1 MKYSDD
7 NPDLNNISILVRA
20 VFQSR
25 EIEESLIKY
34 SIPYRI
40 VGGIR
45 FYERSEIKDAVSYL
59 RLVYESQDDVAF
71 ERALT
76 VPKRGIGEKSF
87 NHILSYAKQ
96 KRISLY
102 QASKDMV
109 DTDEFTKKISESL
122 KAFIS
127 VIDRGKSSI
136 DNLQFYDIL
145 KMLLDESGYM
155 NMLKNDK
162 NVSAQT
168 KIENIKELIIAME
181 DYNSIEEFLEH
192 VSLVTAIDE
201 NNEDNKVSIMTL
213 HAAKGLEY
221 DYVFLPGWEEGLFP
235 HQKTIDETGNKGIEE
250 ERRLAYVGI
259 TRAKKIIN
267 ISTSMSRRFQNNWMP
282 SLQSRFIEELDQE
295 LIKTINPVS
304 YTHLTLPTTLSV

>member
-102 QASKDMV
+102 QASKEMV

-136 DNLQFYDIL
+136 DNMQFYDIL

-181 DYNSIEEFLEH
+181 DYNL
-192 VSLVTAIDE
+192 SLIH
-201 NNEDNKVSIMTL
+201 I
-213 HAAKGLEY
+213 
-221 DYVFLPGWEEGLFP
+221 
-235 HQKTIDETGNKGIEE
+235 
-250 ERRLAYVGI
+250 
-259 TRAKKIIN
+259 
-267 ISTSMSRRFQNNWMP
+267 
-282 SLQSRFIEELDQE
+282 
-295 LIKTINPVS
+295 
-304 YTHLTLPTTLSV
+304 